1 VHFGRDA
8 IALTLNIGVGATT
21 GSRRNPAYLSHLIR
35 TFPHPSSARRMS
47 VNLEEVGIWIQ
58 TNNWLLLQDSTTVCD
73 DSLDD
78 ASTKFEET
86 SIKAGRLK

>member
-1 VHFGRDA
+1 
-8 IALTLNIGVGATT
+8 
-21 GSRRNPAYLSHLIR
+21 
-35 TFPHPSSARRMS
+35 MS